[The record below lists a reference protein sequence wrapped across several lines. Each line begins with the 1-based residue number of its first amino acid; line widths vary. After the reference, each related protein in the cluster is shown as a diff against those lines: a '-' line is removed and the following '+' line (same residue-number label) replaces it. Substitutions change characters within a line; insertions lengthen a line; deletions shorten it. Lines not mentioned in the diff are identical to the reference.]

1 MRLTK
6 KLFLAL
12 GIVLAAVLLLTAT
25 FLAYQHPDMLIDFS
39 NLLFCG

>member
-1 MRLTK
+1 MSLLK
-6 KLFLAL
+6 KILVALGVVLAL
-12 GIVLAAVLLLTAT
+12 ALLAVI

>member
-1 MRLTK
+1 MSLTK

-12 GIVLAAVLLLTAT
+12 GLMLAAALLTAT

>member
-1 MRLTK
+1 MSFKQRILVSVGVVV
-6 KLFLAL
+6 AA
-12 GIVLAAVLLLTAT
+12 GVLAII